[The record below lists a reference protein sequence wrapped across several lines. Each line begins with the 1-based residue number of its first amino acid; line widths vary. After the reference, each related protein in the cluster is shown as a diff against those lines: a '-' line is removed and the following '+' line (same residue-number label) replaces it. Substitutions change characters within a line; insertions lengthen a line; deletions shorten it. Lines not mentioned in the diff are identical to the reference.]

1 MNKEIILASASPRRK
16 ELLNQIGLSFRVTV
30 SSAAEK
36 TQSKEPSRMVQDI
49 SYAKAQAVF
58 ESLPVEKKE
67 CSVVIGAD
75 TMVSFGG
82 RMLGK
87 PMEEKEAYEMLLAL
101 QGHPHQVY
109 TGVAMIWQEPGNGG
123 NDNTRQIIFAE
134 ETAVTLYPMSHEE
147 ITGYIATGE
156 PMDKAGAYGIQGKC
170 AAWVKKISGDY
181 SNVVGLPVGRLYQEL
196 KKIGI

>member
-1 MNKEIILASASPRRK
+1 M
-16 ELLNQIGLSFRVTV
+16 
-30 SSAAEK
+30 
-36 TQSKEPSRMVQDI
+36 
-49 SYAKAQAVF
+49 
-58 ESLPVEKKE
+58 
-67 CSVVIGAD
+67 VIGAD

-87 PMEEKEAYEMLLAL
+87 PMDEKEAYEMLLAL
-101 QGHPHQVY
+101 QGNTHQVY

-156 PMDKAGAYGIQGKC
+156 PMDKAGAYGIQGC
-170 AAWVKKISGDY
+170 FAEYICGITGDY
-181 SNVVGLPVGRLYQEL
+181 YNVVGLPVSKLMQEL
-196 KKIGI
+196 RPLLDGPL